1 MLFRSVRVSISG
13 TEDRDYYRMLGSE
26 ITQTI
31 KAENEFVKFTYGHE
45 EGHEQGDVI
54 REGRDGY
61 QTKSYTVR
69 YNRTTNARI
78 GSDYVAT
85 TTYAALS
92 RQIAQIVDIP
102 PEETTEATTEATT
115 ETTEAPTEPSTQAPT
130 QSGSADWENG
140 WEAA

>member
-1 MLFRSVRVSISG
+1 M
-13 TEDRDYYRMLGSE
+13 
-26 ITQTI
+26 
-31 KAENEFVKFTYGHE
+31 
-45 EGHEQGDVI
+45 I

-69 YNRTTNARI
+69 YNRITNARI

-102 PEETTEATTEATT
+102 PEETTEETTEATT
-115 ETTEAPTEPSTQAPT
+115 ETTEAPTEAPT
-130 QSGSADWENG
+130 ESTSPDWENG